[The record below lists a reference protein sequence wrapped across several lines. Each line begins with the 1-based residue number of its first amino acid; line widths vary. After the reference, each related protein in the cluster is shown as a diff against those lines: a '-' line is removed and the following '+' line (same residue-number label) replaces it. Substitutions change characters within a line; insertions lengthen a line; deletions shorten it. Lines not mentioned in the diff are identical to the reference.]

1 MNGFTIN
8 LSTEQIALI
17 LGLLKPY
24 AELSASLTYQ
34 YQAQSKNHVQPVKAE
49 KVETTETKD
58 KEE

>member
-1 MNGFTIN
+1 MNGFIIN

-34 YQAQSKNHVQPVKAE
+34 FQAQSKNHVQPVKAE
-49 KVETTETKD
+49 KVETTGTK
-58 KEE
+58 E

>member
-17 LGLLKPY
+17 LGILKPY
-24 AELSASLTYQ
+24 AELSANLTYQ

-49 KVETTETKD
+49 KVETTEKA
-58 KEE
+58 